1 MKSKNILGMKKK
13 LYQTPQMEVVC
24 IESDAMMVLL
34 GSNTAIEPGDSIYIP

>member
-13 LYQTPQMEVVC
+13 LYQIPQMEVIR

-34 GSNTAIEPGDSIYIP
+34 GSNTAPEPGDSIQMP